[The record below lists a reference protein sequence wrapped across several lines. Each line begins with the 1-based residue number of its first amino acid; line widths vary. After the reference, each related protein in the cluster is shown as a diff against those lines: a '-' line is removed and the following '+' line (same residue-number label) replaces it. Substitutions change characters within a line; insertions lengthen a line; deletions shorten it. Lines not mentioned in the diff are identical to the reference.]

1 MMALAEL
8 LILGRLE
15 FMETNMKLFKIYL
28 FTIIFFNSAL
38 FADLNTTE
46 KNDFIYQKKEEIPI
60 AKFDVNKKILNDS
73 LVLQWDQETKI
84 EGFKKLG
91 NFLYKLNAIEQSN
104 ENTINISENKK
115 NLRLVEV
122 RGQKY
127 MISDSSFII
136 EFGQETDRQKFNT
149 EYALIPKYEMGSRT
163 AYQPLGFENLNE
175 FFKRFNA
182 DDRVISYELDLINPN
197 VVLQ

>member
-15 FMETNMKLFKIYL
+15 FMETNMNLFKIYL

-104 ENTINISENKK
+104 ENIIIPMF
-115 NLRLVEV
+115 
-122 RGQKY
+122 GQ
-127 MISDSSFII
+127 SDSLNVSITSSII
-136 EFGQETDRQKFNT
+136 IYE
-149 EYALIPKYEMGSRT
+149 ALKQRKI
-163 AYQPLGFENLNE
+163 F
-175 FFKRFNA
+175 
-182 DDRVISYELDLINPN
+182 
-197 VVLQ
+197 

>member
-15 FMETNMKLFKIYL
+15 FMETNMELFKIYL

-38 FADLNTTE
+38 FADLNTIE
-46 KNDFIYQKKEEIPI
+46 KNDFIIQKKDEITI
-60 AKFDVNKKILNDS
+60 VKFDVNKKILNDS
-73 LVLQWDQETKI
+73 LVLQWDQETNI

-149 EYALIPKYEMGSRT
+149 EYSIIPKYEMGSRT

-182 DDRVISYELDLINPN
+182 DDRVISYELDLIDPN